1 MQDAIDRYETDII
14 GRSSA
19 SEVANVEFTRA
30 VVMCPSRAANRAM
43 LEDGGISF
51 EGAISG
57 EGGSSICK
65 QKMVSLS
72 QKSTVNTI

>member
-1 MQDAIDRYETDII
+1 
-14 GRSSA
+14 
-19 SEVANVEFTRA
+19 
-30 VVMCPSRAANRAM
+30 MCLSRAANRAM